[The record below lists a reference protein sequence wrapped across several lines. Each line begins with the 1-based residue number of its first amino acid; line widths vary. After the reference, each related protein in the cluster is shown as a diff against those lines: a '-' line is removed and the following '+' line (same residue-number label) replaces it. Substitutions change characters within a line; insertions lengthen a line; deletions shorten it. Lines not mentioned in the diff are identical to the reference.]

1 MIAVNLWKPQKLQ
14 APNRFTVSLARWR
27 FVRIAENSGHVS
39 WPVVNFRV
47 SSTAINKF
55 SAPFSSLLHRC
66 MQIIADRI
74 TKVSKP
80 QAHDNEMQ

>member
-55 SAPFSSLLHRC
+55 SAPFSSLLHKVY
-66 MQIIADRI
+66 ADKRGQNHEGFE
-74 TKVSKP
+74 TAS
-80 QAHDNEMQ
+80 A